1 MLNLNTLDREDALAI
16 IKELFNE
23 MCSSRR
29 QLKPILTEILRAID
43 NNLFIDADSDE
54 VKELL
59 ERILHMQTNLSQ
71 VDDLKKAAATKSLN
85 AIDAAITEIDR
96 NRVVTELKTV
106 LAKFK
111 TLICDSDDDNEI
123 DAAKKLKR
131 QAHKLSVK
139 AEKMSADRFAEE
151 GSKFIAVAE
160 KIEDPSKFTS
170 TSFLELQEAFPE
182 NRFLAYSIMKHSLHF
197 DTAEDSEA
205 DTASIAP
212 SDIKATKQ
220 DEEPQYST
228 ESNIDSEEEEALEQ
242 ERERIKILAED
253 LALPLEE
260 LLIDEDTVTVES
272 KSLKKKI
279 SVKSLNNK
287 LHEFAN
293 GSEAVAYPLLR
304 TLCKSRIASTDSI
317 FEEYHR
323 DDKSGQLIPVIIDK
337 LYNWGIADKVYWK
350 GMNFYYLNDTGRELL
365 SRALS
370 LKLCKSSLGR
380 GDSAKG
386 RLIAYL
392 RRFVLF
398 STVWALKVKNSGNKL
413 DADTGCYW
421 IRSISRH
428 PKTTPHVLLSLS
440 LLFLSEDWVNTIQGF
455 LQAVEDEEK
464 CGRHIKGIFLI
475 CNLNQ
480 NQIDTWIKYLRELG
494 ITCNIYIFVIAAG
507 TYKLL
512 NEEGEELDPADWA
525 ETVSYGI
532 ADDDESGLFDDF
544 DFDDEDYDEGGSDG
558 VDDSDAVDGADDEA
572 VDAAEAWTE
581 ERLESADEPGETT
594 EAVEADTTGFEDFLK
609 MLGEVEPE
617 PSPAEKTKPVAV
629 DTKPKIEDNAKV
641 ETKPK
646 VEVRAKIEAEVET
659 EVVVGTSKVA
669 KVDTADTVDL
679 LAELAATN
687 PLPAGSTSDL
697 IQMYF
702 QKAAQHFNA
711 CHGGR
716 GMLLLHMLRTDP
728 AFSGESRTI
737 ADLTL
742 CIGYILDDPLYPRL
756 AANFDP
762 FDFWD
767 TFLEIPDAV
776 TAEDSDYL
784 KLAAMIKSFYAPPEP
799 MSFQLKSRWNQINDD
814 KASIAIKACP
824 SAKKLIGLFKNF
836 SEKTHASFV
845 SCLNIDHSAIE
856 AHLKSAEDAVKAV
869 RERTDA
875 ISHMQLRHPRS
886 IGLVK
891 LLYEPRGEVR
901 RLLTIEDPSL
911 TEEEIIEY
919 CEQFTEED
927 LRRLEQQGTPVDE
940 AIFPESK
947 VGGYLDEIWSSIK
960 VDSRRNERFASVER
974 PRQINVLRQA
984 LTAMLSYAFAK
995 RHIEAVKNSGTHT
1008 APVSKVFDILKD
1020 LNREMDMAAP
1030 YNHAKPLGYSVFRLF
1045 VTALTSNL
1053 KGENTPLFYR
1063 DCLLGSKYLELGSDG
1078 IPAFKSYDIPA
1089 FSFTNRVLAFDT
1101 TLAPLSPKEA
1111 VNSAYETA
1119 VRGCD
1124 LGILTLLEN
1133 NFRDMLNRSDEELKR
1148 RRDNVSKQLERQLD
1162 RIYHEFLDNIELDR
1176 NYDRITN
1183 QEAIEQYISIA
1194 AETKEHFS
1202 DTKNAGLYQRFLNA
1216 CRSEIAKAALPHKN
1230 AMEQRL
1236 KSLED
1241 SLYTDLGTD
1250 EELNDRYPILAE
1262 IHRQL
1267 DLGNLTVAEDYLNR
1281 WSDLGGQIGSF
1292 EAIESRNDAFED
1304 FLREYEYIFNAC
1316 LKNKSESLEKIHSR
1330 LRGGSAKNRTER
1342 DAADF
1347 VSAWQG
1353 LNTDYKAKA
1362 RAETSLVELLRHLSF
1377 GGAAVEKAEKI
1388 PPNQWNFHVTF
1399 PDYRRSKAAY
1409 PHPFAVFGTDIAV
1422 KGLNIIYLAG
1432 NRSADNII
1440 ETLTNY
1446 AAKHDCGTLCL
1457 VDFALS
1463 LAERR
1468 RLAQAFKLRP
1478 DLKDIVVIDRV
1489 LAIYLTHFEDSVRGV
1504 KLLKTALPFAR
1515 VQPYTTGGV
1524 VAPEMFIGRSKELA
1538 KIRDM
1543 SGPVF
1548 VYGGRQLGKSA
1559 LLRQV
1564 RNIENDPENGGFAF
1578 FIELKGL
1585 DADKSLDK
1593 IVRELKEGGLVR
1605 ENETVDDWDDFSAI
1619 IRNLLSGKAQEY
1631 KLTDRTP
1638 EKLILLLDES
1648 DEFLASAA
1656 DSDNR
1661 AIDVLRELRETFS
1674 GRFKF
1679 VLAGL
1684 HKVIRFEKNSSFG
1697 NLDHISVLP
1706 FTPTDALELL
1716 LKPMSFMGFTIE
1728 DESLMS
1734 AIFSRSNYYPGLI
1747 QYYCKMI
1754 VDAAGDNY
1762 ANRNFD
1768 VTKNPPYKLNDEYL
1782 KNMLGK
1788 RDFQDEINKK
1798 FQITLKL
1805 DDDNFYEIIALV
1817 IAMAY
1822 YEQNRPV
1829 YVSIDK
1835 IKETCYIYD
1844 IDKIAEMSNTEL
1856 ESLLSEMVELN
1867 LLRKAEDSYGFNRYA
1882 FWHMMGTELEVD
1894 TRLSSYGK

>member
-1 MLNLNTLDREDALAI
+1 MLNLNTLDKEDALAI

-71 VDDLKKAAATKSLN
+71 VDDLKKAAATKNLSV
-85 AIDAAITEIDR
+85 IDAAITEIDH
-96 NRVVTELKTV
+96 NRVVAELKAV
-106 LAKFK
+106 LSKFK

-139 AEKMSADRFAEE
+139 ADKISADRFAEE

-170 TSFLELQEAFPE
+170 NSFLELQEAFPE
-182 NRFLAYSIMKHSLHF
+182 NRFLAYTIMKHSLHF
-197 DTAEDSEA
+197 DTGEDSEA
-205 DTASIAP
+205 DSASIAP
-212 SDIKATKQ
+212 PDIKAVEQ
-220 DEEPQYST
+220 SEEPQYNT
-228 ESNIDSEEEEALEQ
+228 ESNIDSEEEEELEQ
-242 ERERIKILAED
+242 EREHLKTLAED
-253 LALPLEE
+253 LALPFDG
-260 LLIDEDTVTVES
+260 LLIDEDAVTIES
-272 KSLKKKI
+272 KNLKKKI
-279 SVKSLNNK
+279 SVKSLTNK
-287 LHEFAN
+287 LHEFAD
-293 GSEAVAYPLLR
+293 GSESVTYPLLR
-304 TLCKSRIASTDSI
+304 TLCKSRVASTDSI

-323 DDKSGQLIPVIIDK
+323 NERSGQLIPIVVDK

-350 GMNFYYLNDTGRELL
+350 GMTFYYLNDTGRELL
-365 SRALS
+365 IRALS

-380 GDSAKG
+380 GDSPKT

-392 RRFVLF
+392 RRFILF
-398 STVWALKVKNSGNKL
+398 STVWSLRVKNSGNKL

-428 PKTTPHVLLSLS
+428 PKATPHVLLSFS

-455 LQAVEDEEK
+455 IQAVEDEEK

-475 CNLNQ
+475 CNLAQ
-480 NQIDTWIKYLRELG
+480 NQIDIWIKYFRELG
-494 ITCNIYIFVIAAG
+494 ITCSIYIFVIAEG

-512 NEEGEELDPADWA
+512 DEGGEEIKPGDWVDA
-525 ETVSYGI
+525 VSYGI
-532 ADDDESGLFDDF
+532 ADDDQNDLFEDLDL
-544 DFDDEDYDEGGSDG
+544 DDEDYDEGDSDG
-558 VDDSDAVDGADDEA
+558 SDDSDDSDEGSEIGVVDEVDDEA
-572 VDAAEAWTE
+572 VDTAEAWTE
-581 ERLESADEPGETT
+581 ERFESANETAETFEADSAAFDDYVKTLAEGELVPPPVKKADTDAAET
-594 EAVEADTTGFEDFLK
+594 KAAAVEAKSKGRTR
-609 MLGEVEPE
+609 VE
-617 PSPAEKTKPVAV
+617 
-629 DTKPKIEDNAKV
+629 
-641 ETKPK
+641 PK
-646 VEVRAKIEAEVET
+646 VEIEAAIE
-659 EVVVGTSKVA
+659 TSKVGDA
-669 KVDTADTVDL
+669 VTAGSVDILT
-679 LAELAATN
+679 ELAATN
-687 PLPAGSTSDL
+687 PLPTGTTSDL
-697 IQMYF
+697 IQMYLKQTAHRF
-702 QKAAQHFNA
+702 EICK
-711 CHGGR
+711 GGR

-728 AFSGESRTI
+728 AFSTEARTI
-737 ADLTL
+737 TDLTL

-767 TFLEIPDAV
+767 TFLEIPNAV

-814 KASIAIKACP
+814 KASTAIKACP

-845 SCLNIDHSAIE
+845 SCLNVDHSAIE
-856 AHLKSAEDAVKAV
+856 AQFKSAVDAVKAV

-875 ISHMQLRHPRS
+875 VSHMQLRHPRS

-911 TEEEIIEY
+911 TEDEIIDY
-919 CEQFTEED
+919 CSQFTEED
-927 LRRLEQQGTPVDE
+927 LRRLDQQGTLVDE
-940 AIFPESK
+940 AIFPDSK

-995 RHIEAVKNSGTHT
+995 HRIDAVKNSGTHT
-1008 APVSKVFDILKD
+1008 APVAKVFDILKD
-1020 LNREMDMAAP
+1020 LNRELDMADP
-1030 YNHAKPLGYSVFRLF
+1030 GYHAKPLGYFVFSLF
-1045 VTALTSNL
+1045 VMELTSRL
-1053 KGENTPLFYR
+1053 RGENIPLFYR
-1063 DCLLGSKYLELGSDG
+1063 DCLLGSKYLELGNDG

-1089 FSFTNRVLAFDT
+1089 FSFTNRVLAFDS
-1101 TLAPLSPKEA
+1101 TLENLSPKEA
-1111 VNSAYETA
+1111 VDSAYETA

-1124 LGILTLLEN
+1124 LGILTLLEA

-1202 DTKNAGLYQRFLNA
+1202 ETKNAGLYQRFLNA

-1250 EELNDRYPILAE
+1250 EELNDKYPILAE

-1316 LKNKSESLEKIHSR
+1316 LKNKSESLEKIHTR

-1377 GGAAVEKAEKI
+1377 GSAAVEKAEKI

-1422 KGLNIIYLAG
+1422 KGLNVTYLAG

-1593 IVRELKEGGLVR
+1593 IVRELKEGGLIR
-1605 ENETVDDWDDFSAI
+1605 ENEAVDNWDDFSAI
-1619 IRNLLSGKAQEY
+1619 IRNLLSGKAKEY
-1631 KLTDRTP
+1631 KIIDRTP

-1716 LKPMSFMGFTIE
+1716 IKPMSFMGFTIE

-1844 IDKIAEMSNTEL
+1844 IDKIADMSSTEL

-1867 LLRKAEDSYGFNRYA
+1867 LLRKVEDSYGFNRYA